1 MSLEHAQGQETNVRL
16 AVPECLAVG
25 AMLAAVGRLGRSVRP
40 PAPAPSLPL
49 LLPPARGRKS
59 RHDPPAKSKIGRLR
73 TPTPVDPVEMY
84 IVTERYKSYRQIVR
98 ALRLEF
104 IEEIWRKTYV
114 EKYGG
119 LKAIQDAE
127 EHKQLMAWNQAEN
140 DRLQALR
147 ISRFQRQEQEQEQLQ
162 AQEEMQKAQKM
173 EAFVRK
179 KEKEVLQLQEDAKT
193 FITQDNLEEK
203 IEAALNNPQNYNWAL
218 TKEGHVVRHPRT

>member
-98 ALRLEF
+98 ALR
-104 IEEIWRKTYV
+104 
-114 EKYGG
+114 
-119 LKAIQDAE
+119 
-127 EHKQLMAWNQAEN
+127 
-140 DRLQALR
+140 
-147 ISRFQRQEQEQEQLQ
+147 ISRFQRQDFASCIFDKHTIQ
-162 AQEEMQKAQKM
+162 A
-173 EAFVRK
+173 
-179 KEKEVLQLQEDAKT
+179 
-193 FITQDNLEEK
+193 FI
-203 IEAALNNPQNYNWAL
+203 L
-218 TKEGHVVRHPRT
+218 TLDF